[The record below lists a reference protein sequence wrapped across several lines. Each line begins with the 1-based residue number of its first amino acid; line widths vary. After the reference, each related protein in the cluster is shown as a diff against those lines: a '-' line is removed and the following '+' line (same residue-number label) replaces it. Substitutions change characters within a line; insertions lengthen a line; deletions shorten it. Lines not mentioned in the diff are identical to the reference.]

1 MRISFDIDGVLDTE
15 RGMQLARRLI
25 NQGEDVFI
33 ITARNERFTREVY
46 QIAEA
51 LNIPR
56 LLVYF
61 TNGADKWKTIKAV
74 NIDRHYDNNREQIEK
89 INLNTKAEGV
99 LFELWT

>member
-15 RGMQLARRLI
+15 RGMELARRLI
-25 NQGEDVFI
+25 NRGEVVFI
-33 ITARNERFTREVY
+33 IAARNERFSREVY
-46 QIAEA
+46 KIAEA

-61 TNGADKWKTIKAV
+61 
-74 NIDRHYDNNREQIEK
+74 NNREQIEK

-99 LFELWT
+99 LFEL